1 MRQKKKKKSIEN
13 NLNAQAWVNWLTYLK
28 TVLRNQVFNYNGDEL
43 LKDDN
48 QIDTIREL
56 WR

>member
-1 MRQKKKKKSIEN
+1 MRQKEKKKSIES
-13 NLNAQAWVNWLTYLK
+13 NLNTQAWVNWLTYLK

>member
-13 NLNAQAWVNWLTYLK
+13 NLNTQAWVNWLTYLK
-28 TVLRNQVFNYNGDEL
+28 AVLRNQVFNYNGDEL

>member
-1 MRQKKKKKSIEN
+1 MRQKKKKKSIES
-13 NLNAQAWVNWLTYLK
+13 NLNTQAWVNWLTYLK